1 MCDEITSPFSN
12 FDCEFGNGKVISS
25 HTLNMIVCT
34 VKVRLIMCV
43 HQKKKKK
50 KKKKRNKET
59 QISRN
64 ESSSVYGYLIYDM
77 AFLGIITNG
86 GEKPNIIPEQA
97 SLEYLIRTPTK
108 GEICALKERTQAC
121 FLAFATAT
129 GCEVTIV
136 TCRPHSEHGDVMT
149 WSRLNFLIHA

>member
-1 MCDEITSPFSN
+1 MGRNYFSIPKFRLWVWEWKSN
-12 FDCEFGNGKVISS
+12 FIPHFKYDRMHCKGHAHN
-25 HTLNMIVCT
+25 
-34 VKVRLIMCV
+34 VRTS
-43 HQKKKKK
+43 KKKKK
-50 KKKKRNKET
+50 KEKET

-64 ESSSVYGYLIYDM
+64 ESFSVYGYLIYDM

-108 GEICALKERTQAC
+108 GEICALKERTHAC
-121 FLAFATAT
+121 FLASATAT
-129 GCEVTIV
+129 GCEVTTV
-136 TCRPHSEHGDVMT
+136 RCKSHSEHGDVMT